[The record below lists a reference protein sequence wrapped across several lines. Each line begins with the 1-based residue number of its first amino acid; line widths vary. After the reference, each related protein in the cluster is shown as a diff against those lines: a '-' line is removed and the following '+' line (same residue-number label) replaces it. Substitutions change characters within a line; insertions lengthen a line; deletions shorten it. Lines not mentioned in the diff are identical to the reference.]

1 MNKKF
6 LSAILFGALMVSSTG
21 TFVSCKDYDDDIE
34 NLQGQITANA
44 DAIKALQDLVGSGKY
59 VTSVAKTAD
68 GHGITFTFN
77 QGDPVTITLDDE
89 TGSGDV
95 VKVVDGIL
103 YINDEPQELK
113 VATSETKPSII
124 MQDGVWA
131 VLQEDGTY
139 KSTGVP
145 VSGVSVVGS
154 EADGFTLTIFDK
166 DGNKQEVKVPSASS
180 LVTSIAIA
188 VPNLNPN
195 DVLLHYGNV
204 VYNDTEEM
212 INLAGEKNVKGAIV
226 SAVDKDG
233 TKGASVNVVVTPSN
247 IDPADLKFN
256 LVNSE
261 GATIFEE
268 AVVSTPKG
276 ALQRTAM
283 EGVYTLHFAL
293 KEGVTVKDINDNK
306 IIGQNDALAVVCGKA
321 TTAFEYKSG
330 LASGLTKSP
339 AGVVTLNNPTY
350 VKLGETYSL
359 FGAGLE
365 DDPSANPNVK
375 TVKFLEE
382 LSHVSDIA
390 LDLDENIKALY
401 GVTINGTDFTIANEA
416 AYGKIINFT
425 VKYADA
431 TVLKK
436 EQIKTETLTVKVQK
450 AAITSEVT
458 LKATHELSIESGK
471 KWAFL
476 PLADLAASIT
486 EPEAKYIWN
495 NGKVTG
501 YATIESNSASS
512 ADKVELISSK
522 KYGNPAD
529 YLAIA
534 NGYSGNPGN
543 NVLNNWTQ
551 VKSTKVGA
559 DNKVEKV
566 DELKDAAYL
575 AFEVTANNK
584 FVTADTYSGLIQFT
598 ITGTDASGKSKSID
612 VKATVELTL
621 TNPTSAVSRIPMYFD
636 GDKLAAYGAVPT
648 GENLLYDVRTAY
660 NNADKAEKF
669 TVTAKADKDEWN
681 VQEDNHYIVEI
692 PLDEL
697 YTETQK
703 FEVSYQHFA
712 GAINNVTTE
721 TIYITGQSP
730 IKDGTI
736 TVSKTTLD
744 LATGSD
750 SFLSADVAGK
760 DAFNKAYKLLNS
772 FTAEVLNADGTVKTA
787 AAAKDVQD
795 ARIADIEL
803 VATGENA
810 GAFNVTPVLQ
820 KVGDDKKLS
829 TWTSGD
835 KTGYV
840 LTGWTIALKPNTA
853 IQNGATITFDL
864 NITDKWGVELPAQKV
879 SLTVKK

>member
-1 MNKKF
+1 
-6 LSAILFGALMVSSTG
+6 MVSSTG

-145 VSGVSVVGS
+145 VSGVSVAGS

-188 VPNLNPN
+188 VPVVEDEASLLNEK
-195 DVLLHYGNV
+195 NV
-204 VYNDTEEM
+204 VYYGSKEL
-212 INLAGEKNVKGAIV
+212 INVSEVKYPKDAII
-226 SAVDKDG
+226 SALNEDG
-233 TKGASVNVVVTPSN
+233 TRGVAVNVVVTPTN

-276 ALQRTAM
+276 ALQRAAM
-283 EGVYTLHFAL
+283 DGVYTLHFAL
-293 KEGVTVKDINDNK
+293 KEGVTVADIK
-306 IIGQNDALAVVCGKA
+306 KGSIISQDDALAVVCGKA
-321 TTAFEYKSG
+321 ATAFEYKAG
-330 LASGLTKSP
+330 LENAGTITQGKIANNYAAS
-339 AGVVTLNNPTY
+339 ANTY

-359 FGAGLE
+359 FGKGYAV
-365 DDPSANPNVK
+365 DPSANPNAAAQA
-375 TVKFLEE
+375 FLTKLEG
-382 LSHVSDIA
+382 VSDIA
-390 LDLDENIKALY
+390 LSLDENLKSLY
-401 GVTINGTDFTIANEA
+401 GITIDGTNFTISNEA
-416 AYGKIINFT
+416 AYGKEIIFT
-425 VKYADA
+425 VKYTNSASVA
-431 TVLKK
+431 KNSIQSANLKVTV
-436 EQIKTETLTVKVQK
+436 QN
-450 AAITSEVT
+450 AAVTAGVT
-458 LKATHELSIESGK
+458 LKASHVLSTDVTK
-471 KWAFL
+471 NTVYL
-476 PLADLAASIT
+476 PLADLAASVTAAGDKIV
-486 EPEAKYIWN
+486 WN
-495 NGKVTG
+495 NANAFTYKTVANNTPANGFALT
-501 YATIESNSASS
+501 
-512 ADKVELISSK
+512 SSK
-522 KYGNPAD
+522 KYGATPAN
-529 YLAIA
+529 LKIA
-534 NGYSGNPGN
+534 KDTELGGF
-543 NVLNNWTQ
+543 TF
-551 VKSTKVGA
+551 VKSDKKTATTKLS
-559 DNKVEKV
+559 E
-566 DELKDAAYL
+566 AAYL
-575 AFEVTANNK
+575 AITVNPEKEN
-584 FVTADTYSGLIQFT
+584 VTADVYSALIQF
-598 ITGTDASGKSKSID
+598 IVEAEDVNGDSK
-612 VKATVELTL
+612 KLTLPATVELTL
-621 TNPTSAVSRIPMYFD
+621 TNPASAVSRIPMYFD
-636 GDKLAAYGAVPT
+636 GDKLAAYGD
-648 GENLLYDVRTAY
+648 EIKDNLLSYDVKTAY
-660 NNADKAEKF
+660 NNAAKAVDF
-669 TVTAKADKDEWN
+669 TVEGKADKDKWN
-681 VQEDNHYIVEI
+681 VVDGSTVKI
-692 PLDEL
+692 PLDKL

-703 FEVSYQHFA
+703 FEVSYKHFKNA
-712 GAINNVTTE
+712 TYNAVTE

-772 FTAEVLNADGTVKTA
+772 FTAETNDTPA
-787 AAAKDVQD
+787 AQKDVMD
-795 ARIADIEL
+795 ARIADIKL

-810 GAFNVTPVLQ
+810 GAFKVTYVY
-820 KVGDDKKLS
+820 KKIKDGKLVNAED
-829 TWTSGD
+829 TD
-835 KTGYV
+835 ADAKLV
-840 LTGWTIALKPNTA
+840 GWTIALKPNTA

>member
-1 MNKKF
+1 
-6 LSAILFGALMVSSTG
+6 MVSSTG

-145 VSGVSVVGS
+145 VSGVSVAGS

-188 VPNLNPN
+188 VPVVEDEASLLNET
-195 DVLLHYGNV
+195 NV
-204 VYNDTEEM
+204 VYYGSKEL
-212 INLAGEKNVKGAIV
+212 INVSEVKYPKDAII
-226 SAVDKDG
+226 SALNEDG
-233 TKGASVNVVVTPSN
+233 TRGVAVNVVVTPTN

-276 ALQRTAM
+276 ALQRAAM
-283 EGVYTLHFAL
+283 DGVYTLHFAL
-293 KEGVTVKDINDNK
+293 KEGVTVADIK
-306 IIGQNDALAVVCGKA
+306 KGSIISQEDALAVVCGKA
-321 TTAFEYKSG
+321 ATAFEYKAG
-330 LASGLTKSP
+330 LEDAATITQGKTTGNYTAS
-339 AGVVTLNNPTY
+339 ANTY
-350 VKLGETYSL
+350 VKLGETYNL
-359 FGAGLE
+359 FGKGYAA
-365 DDPSANPNVK
+365 DPSANPNAAAQA
-375 TVKFLEE
+375 FLTKLEG
-382 LSHVSDIA
+382 VSDIA
-390 LDLDENIKALY
+390 LSLDENLKSLY
-401 GVTINGTDFTIANEA
+401 GITIDGTNFTISNEA
-416 AYGKIINFT
+416 AYGKEITFT
-425 VKYADA
+425 VKYTNSASVA
-431 TVLKK
+431 KNSIQSANLKV
-436 EQIKTETLTVKVQK
+436 TVQK
-450 AAITSEVT
+450 AAVTAGVT
-458 LKATHELSIESGK
+458 LKASHVLSTDK
-471 KWAFL
+471 NTVYL
-476 PLADLAASIT
+476 PLADLAASVTAAGDKIV
-486 EPEAKYIWN
+486 WN
-495 NGKVTG
+495 N
-501 YATIESNSASS
+501 
-512 ADKVELISSK
+512 ADAFTYKTVANNTPADGFVLTSSK
-522 KYGNPAD
+522 KYGATPANLKITKD
-529 YLAIA
+529 TEL
-534 NGYSGNPGN
+534 GGF
-543 NVLNNWTQ
+543 TF
-551 VKSTKVGA
+551 VKSDKKTATTKLS
-559 DNKVEKV
+559 E
-566 DELKDAAYL
+566 AAYL
-575 AFEVTANNK
+575 AITVNPEKEN
-584 FVTADTYSGLIQFT
+584 VTADVYSALIQF
-598 ITGTDASGKSKSID
+598 IVEAEDVNGDSK
-612 VKATVELTL
+612 KLTLPATVELTL
-621 TNPTSAVSRIPMYFD
+621 TNPASAVSRIPMYFD
-636 GDKLAAYGAVPT
+636 GDKLAAYGD
-648 GENLLYDVRTAY
+648 EIKDNLLSYDVKTAY
-660 NNADKAEKF
+660 NNAAKAVDF
-669 TVTAKADKDEWN
+669 TVEGKADKDKWN
-681 VQEDNHYIVEI
+681 VVDGSTVKI
-692 PLDEL
+692 PLDKL

-703 FEVSYQHFA
+703 FEVSYKHFKNA
-712 GAINNVTTE
+712 TYNAVTE

-772 FTAEVLNADGTVKTA
+772 FTAETNDTPA
-787 AAAKDVQD
+787 AQKDVMD
-795 ARIADIEL
+795 ARIADIKL

-810 GAFNVTPVLQ
+810 GAFKVTYVY
-820 KVGDDKKLS
+820 KKIKDGKLVNAED
-829 TWTSGD
+829 TD
-835 KTGYV
+835 ADAKLV
-840 LTGWTIALKPNTA
+840 GWTIALKPNTA

>member
-1 MNKKF
+1 M
-6 LSAILFGALMVSSTG
+6 
-21 TFVSCKDYDDDIE
+21 SCKDYDDDIE

-145 VSGVSVVGS
+145 VSGVSVAGS

-226 SAVDKDG
+226 SAIDKDG

-365 DDPSANPNVK
+365 GDPSANPNVK

-436 EQIKTETLTVKVQK
+436 EQIKTATLTVKVQK

-501 YATIESNSASS
+501 YATIESNSASP

-534 NGYSGNPGN
+534 NGYSDNPGN

-636 GDKLAAYGAVPT
+636 GDKLAAYGDEIK
-648 GENLLYDVRTAY
+648 ENLLYYNVKTAY
-660 NNADKAEKF
+660 NNTNKAVDF
-669 TVTAKADKDEWN
+669 TVEGKANKDKWN
-681 VQEDNHYIVEI
+681 VSGDTIVQI
-692 PLDEL
+692 PLDKL

-703 FEVSYQHFA
+703 FEVSYKHFEN
-712 GAINNVTTE
+712 AIYNAATE

-795 ARIADIEL
+795 ARIADIKL

>member
-145 VSGVSVVGS
+145 VSGVSVAGS
-154 EADGFTLTIFDK
+154 EVDGFTLTIFDK

-188 VPNLNPN
+188 VPVVEDEASLLNEK
-195 DVLLHYGNV
+195 NV
-204 VYNDTEEM
+204 VYYGSKEL
-212 INLAGEKNVKGAIV
+212 INVSEVKYPKDAII
-226 SAVDKDG
+226 SALNEDG
-233 TKGASVNVVVTPSN
+233 TRGVAVNVVVTPTN

-276 ALQRTAM
+276 ALQRAAM
-283 EGVYTLHFAL
+283 DGVYTLHFAL
-293 KEGVTVKDINDNK
+293 KEGVTVADIK
-306 IIGQNDALAVVCGKA
+306 KGSIISQDDALAVVCGKA
-321 TTAFEYKSG
+321 ATAFEYKAG
-330 LASGLTKSP
+330 LENAATITQGKTTGNYTAS
-339 AGVVTLNNPTY
+339 ANTY

-359 FGAGLE
+359 FGKGYAV
-365 DDPSANPNVK
+365 DPSANPNAAAQA
-375 TVKFLEE
+375 FLTQLEG
-382 LSHVSDIA
+382 VSDIA
-390 LDLDENIKALY
+390 LSLDENLKSLY
-401 GVTINGTDFTIANEA
+401 GITIDGTNFTISNEA
-416 AYGKIINFT
+416 AYGKEITFT
-425 VKYADA
+425 VKYTNSASVA
-431 TVLKK
+431 KNSIQSANLKV
-436 EQIKTETLTVKVQK
+436 TVQK
-450 AAITSEVT
+450 AAVTAGVT
-458 LKATHELSIESGK
+458 LKASHVLSTDTK
-471 KWAFL
+471 KNTVYL
-476 PLADLAASIT
+476 PLADLAASVTAAGDKIV
-486 EPEAKYIWN
+486 WN
-495 NGKVTG
+495 N
-501 YATIESNSASS
+501 
-512 ADKVELISSK
+512 ADAFTYNTVANNTPAEGFALTSSK
-522 KYGNPAD
+522 KYGATPANLKITKD
-529 YLAIA
+529 TEL
-534 NGYSGNPGN
+534 GGFT
-543 NVLNNWTQ
+543 L
-551 VKSTKVGA
+551 VKSDKKAATKLS
-559 DNKVEKV
+559 E
-566 DELKDAAYL
+566 AAYL
-575 AFEVTANNK
+575 AITVDPEQAN
-584 FVTADTYSGLIQFT
+584 VTADVYSALIQFVV
-598 ITGTDASGKSKSID
+598 TGNDVDGQSKTLTLP
-612 VKATVELTL
+612 ATVELTL

-648 GENLLYDVRTAY
+648 GANLLYDVKTAY
-660 NNADKAEKF
+660 NNADKAVDF
-669 TVTAKADKDEWN
+669 TVTAKADKDKWTVN
-681 VQEDNHYIVEI
+681 GSTVNI
-692 PLDEL
+692 PLDKL
-697 YTETQK
+697 YTATQK
-703 FEVSYQHFA
+703 FEVSYKHFENA
-712 GAINNVTTE
+712 TYNAATE

-795 ARIADIEL
+795 TRIDDIRL

-810 GAFNVTPVLQ
+810 GAFEVTYVY
-820 KVGDDKKLS
+820 KKIEDGKLVNAED
-829 TWTSGD
+829 TD
-835 KTGYV
+835 ADAKLV
-840 LTGWTIALKPNTA
+840 GWTIALKPNTA

>member
-1 MNKKF
+1 
-6 LSAILFGALMVSSTG
+6 MVSSTG
-21 TFVSCKDYDDDIE
+21 TFVSCKDYDEDIE

-145 VSGVSVVGS
+145 VSGVSVAGS

-180 LVTSIAIA
+180 LVTSIAVA
-188 VPNLNPN
+188 VPVVEDEASLLNEK
-195 DVLLHYGNV
+195 NV
-204 VYNDTEEM
+204 VYYGSKEL
-212 INLAGEKNVKGAIV
+212 INVSEVKYPKDAII
-226 SAVDKDG
+226 SALNEDG
-233 TKGASVNVVVTPSN
+233 TRGVAVNVVVTPTN

-276 ALQRTAM
+276 ALQRAAM
-283 EGVYTLHFAL
+283 DGVYTLHFAL
-293 KEGVTVKDINDNK
+293 KEGVTVADIK
-306 IIGQNDALAVVCGKA
+306 KGSIISQDDALAVVCGKA
-321 TTAFEYKSG
+321 ATAFEYKAG
-330 LASGLTKSP
+330 LENAATITQGKTTGNYEAKDK
-339 AGVVTLNNPTY
+339 TY

-359 FGAGLE
+359 FGKGYAV
-365 DDPSANPNVK
+365 DPSANPNAAAQA
-375 TVKFLEE
+375 FLTKLEG
-382 LSHVSDIA
+382 VSDIA
-390 LDLDENIKALY
+390 LSLDENLKSLY
-401 GVTINGTDFTIANEA
+401 GITIDGTNFTISNEA
-416 AYGKIINFT
+416 AYGKEITFT
-425 VKYADA
+425 VKYTNSASTKKA
-431 TVLKK
+431 EIVSTTLKVTV
-436 EQIKTETLTVKVQK
+436 QN
-450 AAITSEVT
+450 AAVTAGVT
-458 LKATHELSIESGK
+458 LKASHVLSTDTK
-471 KWAFL
+471 KNTVYL
-476 PLADLAASIT
+476 PLADLAASVTAAGDKIV
-486 EPEAKYIWN
+486 WN
-495 NGKVTG
+495 NANAFTYKTVANNTPANGFVLT
-501 YATIESNSASS
+501 
-512 ADKVELISSK
+512 SSK
-522 KYGNPAD
+522 KYGATPANLKITKD
-529 YLAIA
+529 TEL
-534 NGYSGNPGN
+534 GGFT
-543 NVLNNWTQ
+543 L
-551 VKSTKVGA
+551 VKSDKKTDATKLS
-559 DNKVEKV
+559 E
-566 DELKDAAYL
+566 AAYL
-575 AFEVTANNK
+575 AITVDPEQEN
-584 FVTADTYSGLIQFT
+584 VTADVYSALIQFVV
-598 ITGTDASGKSKSID
+598 TGNDVDGQSKTLTLP
-612 VKATVELTL
+612 ATVELTL

-648 GENLLYDVRTAY
+648 GANLLYDVRTAY
-660 NNADKAEKF
+660 NNANKAEKF
-669 TVTAKADKDEWN
+669 TVTAKADKDGWN

-795 ARIADIEL
+795 ARIADIKL

>member
-145 VSGVSVVGS
+145 VSGVSVAGS
-154 EADGFTLTIFDK
+154 EVDGFTLTIFDK

-188 VPNLNPN
+188 VPVVEDEASLLNEK
-195 DVLLHYGNV
+195 NV
-204 VYNDTEEM
+204 VYYGSKEL
-212 INLAGEKNVKGAIV
+212 INVSEVKYPKDAII
-226 SAVDKDG
+226 SALNEDG
-233 TKGASVNVVVTPSN
+233 TRGVAVNVVVTPTN

-276 ALQRTAM
+276 ALQRAAM
-283 EGVYTLHFAL
+283 DGVYTLHFAL
-293 KEGVTVKDINDNK
+293 KEGVTVADIK
-306 IIGQNDALAVVCGKA
+306 KGSIISQDDALAVVCGKA
-321 TTAFEYKSG
+321 ATAFEYKAG
-330 LASGLTKSP
+330 LENAATITQGKTTGNYTAS
-339 AGVVTLNNPTY
+339 ANTY

-359 FGAGLE
+359 FGKGYAV
-365 DDPSANPNVK
+365 DPSANPNAAAQA
-375 TVKFLEE
+375 FLTQLEG
-382 LSHVSDIA
+382 VSDIA
-390 LDLDENIKALY
+390 LSLDENLKSLY
-401 GVTINGTDFTIANEA
+401 GITIDGTNFTISNEA
-416 AYGKIINFT
+416 AYGKEITFT
-425 VKYADA
+425 VKYTNSASVA
-431 TVLKK
+431 KNSIQSANLKV
-436 EQIKTETLTVKVQK
+436 TVQK
-450 AAITSEVT
+450 AAVTAGVT
-458 LKATHELSIESGK
+458 LKASHVLSTDTK
-471 KWAFL
+471 KNTVYL
-476 PLADLAASIT
+476 PLADLAASVTAAGDKIV
-486 EPEAKYIWN
+486 WN
-495 NGKVTG
+495 N
-501 YATIESNSASS
+501 
-512 ADKVELISSK
+512 ADAFTYNTVANNTPAEGFALTSSK
-522 KYGNPAD
+522 KYGATPANLKITKD
-529 YLAIA
+529 TEL
-534 NGYSGNPGN
+534 GGFT
-543 NVLNNWTQ
+543 L
-551 VKSTKVGA
+551 VKSDKKAATKLS
-559 DNKVEKV
+559 E
-566 DELKDAAYL
+566 AAYL
-575 AFEVTANNK
+575 AINV
-584 FVTADTYSGLIQFT
+584 YSALIQFVV
-598 ITGTDASGKSKSID
+598 TGNDVDGQSKTLTLP
-612 VKATVELTL
+612 ATVELTL

-648 GENLLYDVRTAY
+648 GANLLYDVKTAY
-660 NNADKAEKF
+660 NNADKAVDF
-669 TVTAKADKDEWN
+669 TVTAKADKDKWTVN
-681 VQEDNHYIVEI
+681 GSTVNI
-692 PLDEL
+692 PLDKL
-697 YTETQK
+697 YTATQK
-703 FEVSYQHFA
+703 FEVSYKHFENA
-712 GAINNVTTE
+712 TYNAATE

-795 ARIADIEL
+795 TRIDDIKL

-810 GAFNVTPVLQ
+810 GAFEVTYVY
-820 KVGDDKKLS
+820 KKIEDGKLVNAED
-829 TWTSGD
+829 TD
-835 KTGYV
+835 ADAKLV
-840 LTGWTIALKPNTA
+840 GWTIALKPNTA

>member
-145 VSGVSVVGS
+145 VSGVSVAGS
-154 EADGFTLTIFDK
+154 EVDGFTLTIFDK

-188 VPNLNPN
+188 VPVVEDEASLLNEK
-195 DVLLHYGNV
+195 NV
-204 VYNDTEEM
+204 VYYGSKEL
-212 INLAGEKNVKGAIV
+212 INVSEVKYPKDAII
-226 SAVDKDG
+226 SALNEDG
-233 TKGASVNVVVTPSN
+233 TRGVAVNVVVTPTN

-276 ALQRTAM
+276 ALQRAAM
-283 EGVYTLHFAL
+283 DGVYTLHFAL
-293 KEGVTVKDINDNK
+293 KEGVTVADIK
-306 IIGQNDALAVVCGKA
+306 KGSIISQDDALAVVCGKA
-321 TTAFEYKSG
+321 ATAFEYKAG
-330 LASGLTKSP
+330 LENAATITQGKTTGNYTAS
-339 AGVVTLNNPTY
+339 ANTY

-359 FGAGLE
+359 FGKGYAV
-365 DDPSANPNVK
+365 DPSANPNAAAQA
-375 TVKFLEE
+375 FLTQLEG
-382 LSHVSDIA
+382 VSDIA
-390 LDLDENIKALY
+390 LSLDENLKSLY
-401 GVTINGTDFTIANEA
+401 GITIDGTNFTISNEA
-416 AYGKIINFT
+416 AYGKEITFT
-425 VKYADA
+425 VKYTNSASVA
-431 TVLKK
+431 KNSIQSANLKV
-436 EQIKTETLTVKVQK
+436 TVQK
-450 AAITSEVT
+450 AAVTAGVT
-458 LKATHELSIESGK
+458 LKASHVLSTDTK
-471 KWAFL
+471 KNTVYL
-476 PLADLAASIT
+476 PLADLAASVTAAGDKIV
-486 EPEAKYIWN
+486 WN
-495 NGKVTG
+495 N
-501 YATIESNSASS
+501 
-512 ADKVELISSK
+512 ADAFTYNTVANNTPAEEFALTSSK
-522 KYGNPAD
+522 KYGATPANLKITKD
-529 YLAIA
+529 TEL
-534 NGYSGNPGN
+534 GGFT
-543 NVLNNWTQ
+543 L
-551 VKSTKVGA
+551 VKSDKKAATKLS
-559 DNKVEKV
+559 E
-566 DELKDAAYL
+566 AAYL
-575 AFEVTANNK
+575 AITVDPEQAN
-584 FVTADTYSGLIQFT
+584 VTADVYSALIQFVV
-598 ITGTDASGKSKSID
+598 TGNDVDGQSKTLTLP
-612 VKATVELTL
+612 ATVELSL

-648 GENLLYDVRTAY
+648 GANLLYDVKTAY
-660 NNADKAEKF
+660 NNADKAVDF
-669 TVTAKADKDEWN
+669 TVTAKADKDKWTVN
-681 VQEDNHYIVEI
+681 GSTVNI
-692 PLDEL
+692 PLDKL
-697 YTETQK
+697 YTATQK
-703 FEVSYQHFA
+703 FEVSYKHFENA
-712 GAINNVTTE
+712 TYNAATE

-795 ARIADIEL
+795 TRIDDIKL

-810 GAFNVTPVLQ
+810 GAFEVTYVY
-820 KVGDDKKLS
+820 KKIEDGKLVNAED
-829 TWTSGD
+829 TD
-835 KTGYV
+835 ADAKLV
-840 LTGWTIALKPNTA
+840 GWTIALKPNTA

>member
-145 VSGVSVVGS
+145 VSGVSVAGS

-180 LVTSIAIA
+180 LVTSIAVA
-188 VPNLNPN
+188 VPVVEDEASLLNEK
-195 DVLLHYGNV
+195 NV
-204 VYNDTEEM
+204 VYYGSKEL
-212 INLAGEKNVKGAIV
+212 INVSEVKYPKDAII
-226 SAVDKDG
+226 SALNEDG
-233 TKGASVNVVVTPSN
+233 TRGVAVNVVVTPTN

-276 ALQRTAM
+276 ALQRAAM
-283 EGVYTLHFAL
+283 DGVYTLHFAL
-293 KEGVTVKDINDNK
+293 KEGVTVADIK
-306 IIGQNDALAVVCGKA
+306 KGSIISQDDALAVVCGKA
-321 TTAFEYKSG
+321 ATAFEYKAG
-330 LASGLTKSP
+330 LENAATITQGKTTGNYEAKDK
-339 AGVVTLNNPTY
+339 TY

-359 FGAGLE
+359 FGKGYAV
-365 DDPSANPNVK
+365 DPSANPNAAAQA
-375 TVKFLEE
+375 FLTKLEG
-382 LSHVSDIA
+382 VSDIA
-390 LDLDENIKALY
+390 LSLDENLKSLY
-401 GVTINGTDFTIANEA
+401 GITIDGTNFTISNEA
-416 AYGKIINFT
+416 AYGKEITFT
-425 VKYADA
+425 VKYTNSASTKKA
-431 TVLKK
+431 EIVSTTLKVTV
-436 EQIKTETLTVKVQK
+436 QN
-450 AAITSEVT
+450 AAVTAGVT
-458 LKATHELSIESGK
+458 LKASHVLSTDTK
-471 KWAFL
+471 KNTVYL
-476 PLADLAASIT
+476 PLADLAASVTAAGDKIV
-486 EPEAKYIWN
+486 WN
-495 NGKVTG
+495 NANAFTYKTVANNTPANGFVLT
-501 YATIESNSASS
+501 
-512 ADKVELISSK
+512 SSK
-522 KYGNPAD
+522 KYGATPANLKITKD
-529 YLAIA
+529 TEL
-534 NGYSGNPGN
+534 GGFT
-543 NVLNNWTQ
+543 L
-551 VKSTKVGA
+551 VKSDKKTDATKLS
-559 DNKVEKV
+559 E
-566 DELKDAAYL
+566 AAYL
-575 AFEVTANNK
+575 AITVDPEQEN
-584 FVTADTYSGLIQFT
+584 VTADVYSALIQFVV
-598 ITGTDASGKSKSID
+598 TGNDVDGQSKTLTLP
-612 VKATVELTL
+612 ATVELTL

-648 GENLLYDVRTAY
+648 GANLLYDVRTAY

-669 TVTAKADKDEWN
+669 TVTAKADKDGWN

-795 ARIADIEL
+795 ARIADIKL

>member
-145 VSGVSVVGS
+145 VSGVSVAGS
-154 EADGFTLTIFDK
+154 EVDGFTLTIFDK

-188 VPNLNPN
+188 VPVVEDEASLLNEK
-195 DVLLHYGNV
+195 NV
-204 VYNDTEEM
+204 VYYGSKEL
-212 INLAGEKNVKGAIV
+212 INVSEVKYPKDAII
-226 SAVDKDG
+226 SALNEDG
-233 TKGASVNVVVTPSN
+233 TRGVAVNVVVTPTN

-276 ALQRTAM
+276 ALQRAAM
-283 EGVYTLHFAL
+283 DGVYTLHFAL
-293 KEGVTVKDINDNK
+293 KEGVTVADIK
-306 IIGQNDALAVVCGKA
+306 KGSIISQDDALAVVCGKA
-321 TTAFEYKSG
+321 ATAFEYKAG
-330 LASGLTKSP
+330 LENAATITQGKTTGNYTAS
-339 AGVVTLNNPTY
+339 ANTY

-359 FGAGLE
+359 FGKGYAV
-365 DDPSANPNVK
+365 DPSANPNAAAQA
-375 TVKFLEE
+375 FLTQLEG
-382 LSHVSDIA
+382 VSDIA
-390 LDLDENIKALY
+390 LSLDENLKSLY
-401 GVTINGTDFTIANEA
+401 GITIDGTNFTISNEA
-416 AYGKIINFT
+416 AYGKEITFT
-425 VKYADA
+425 VKYTNSASVA
-431 TVLKK
+431 KNSIQSANLKV
-436 EQIKTETLTVKVQK
+436 TVQK
-450 AAITSEVT
+450 AAVTAGVT
-458 LKATHELSIESGK
+458 LKVSHVLSTDTK
-471 KWAFL
+471 KNTVYL
-476 PLADLAASIT
+476 PLADLAASVTAAGDKIV
-486 EPEAKYIWN
+486 WN
-495 NGKVTG
+495 N
-501 YATIESNSASS
+501 
-512 ADKVELISSK
+512 ADAFTYNTVANNTPAEEFALTSSK
-522 KYGNPAD
+522 KYGATPANLKITKD
-529 YLAIA
+529 TEL
-534 NGYSGNPGN
+534 GGFT
-543 NVLNNWTQ
+543 L
-551 VKSTKVGA
+551 VKSDKKAATKLS
-559 DNKVEKV
+559 E
-566 DELKDAAYL
+566 AAYL
-575 AFEVTANNK
+575 AITVDPEQAN
-584 FVTADTYSGLIQFT
+584 VTADVYSALIQFVV
-598 ITGTDASGKSKSID
+598 TGNDVDGQSKTLTLP
-612 VKATVELTL
+612 ATVELTL

-648 GENLLYDVRTAY
+648 GANLLYDVKTAY
-660 NNADKAEKF
+660 NNADKAVDF
-669 TVTAKADKDEWN
+669 TVTAKADKDKWTVN
-681 VQEDNHYIVEI
+681 GSTVNI
-692 PLDEL
+692 PLDKL
-697 YTETQK
+697 YTATQK
-703 FEVSYQHFA
+703 FEVSYKHFENA
-712 GAINNVTTE
+712 TYNAATE

-795 ARIADIEL
+795 TRIDDIKL

-810 GAFNVTPVLQ
+810 GAFEVTYVY
-820 KVGDDKKLS
+820 KKIEDGKLVNAED
-829 TWTSGD
+829 TD
-835 KTGYV
+835 ADAKLV
-840 LTGWTIALKPNTA
+840 GWTIALKPNTA

>member
-145 VSGVSVVGS
+145 VSGVSVAGS

-188 VPNLNPN
+188 VPVVEDEASLLNEK
-195 DVLLHYGNV
+195 NV
-204 VYNDTEEM
+204 VYYGSKEL
-212 INLAGEKNVKGAIV
+212 INVSEVKYPKDAII
-226 SAVDKDG
+226 SALNEDG
-233 TKGASVNVVVTPSN
+233 TRGVAVNVVVTPTN

-276 ALQRTAM
+276 ALQRAAM
-283 EGVYTLHFAL
+283 DGVYTLHFAL
-293 KEGVTVKDINDNK
+293 KEGVTVADIK
-306 IIGQNDALAVVCGKA
+306 KGSIISQDDALAVVCGKA
-321 TTAFEYKSG
+321 ATAFEYKAG
-330 LASGLTKSP
+330 LKNAATITQGKTTGNYIAS
-339 AGVVTLNNPTY
+339 ANTY

-359 FGAGLE
+359 FGKGYAA
-365 DDPSANPNVK
+365 DPSANPNAAAQA
-375 TVKFLEE
+375 FLTQLEG
-382 LSHVSDIA
+382 VSDIA
-390 LDLDENIKALY
+390 LSLDENLKSLY
-401 GVTINGTDFTIANEA
+401 GITIDGTNFTISNEA
-416 AYGKIINFT
+416 AYGKEITFT
-425 VKYADA
+425 VKYTNSASVA
-431 TVLKK
+431 KNSIQSANLKV
-436 EQIKTETLTVKVQK
+436 TVQK
-450 AAITSEVT
+450 AAVTAGVT
-458 LKATHELSIESGK
+458 LKASHVLSTDVTK
-471 KWAFL
+471 NTVYL
-476 PLADLAASIT
+476 PLADLAASVTAAGDKIV
-486 EPEAKYIWN
+486 WN
-495 NGKVTG
+495 N
-501 YATIESNSASS
+501 
-512 ADKVELISSK
+512 ADAFTYKTVANNTPADGFVLTSSK
-522 KYGNPAD
+522 KYGATPANLKITKD
-529 YLAIA
+529 TEL
-534 NGYSGNPGN
+534 GGF
-543 NVLNNWTQ
+543 TF
-551 VKSTKVGA
+551 VKSDKKTATTKLS
-559 DNKVEKV
+559 E
-566 DELKDAAYL
+566 AAYL
-575 AFEVTANNK
+575 AITVNPEKEN
-584 FVTADTYSGLIQFT
+584 VTADVYSALIQF
-598 ITGTDASGKSKSID
+598 IVEAEDVNGDSK
-612 VKATVELTL
+612 KLTLPATVELTL
-621 TNPTSAVSRIPMYFD
+621 TNPASAVSRIPMYFD

-648 GENLLYDVRTAY
+648 GANLLYDVRTAY

-669 TVTAKADKDEWN
+669 TVTAKADKDGWN

-795 ARIADIEL
+795 TRIDDIKL

-810 GAFNVTPVLQ
+810 GAFEVTYVY
-820 KVGDDKKLS
+820 KKIKDGKLVNAED
-829 TWTSGD
+829 TD
-835 KTGYV
+835 ADAKLV
-840 LTGWTIALKPNTA
+840 GWTIALKPNTA

>member
-1 MNKKF
+1 M
-6 LSAILFGALMVSSTG
+6 
-21 TFVSCKDYDDDIE
+21 
-34 NLQGQITANA
+34 
-44 DAIKALQDLVGSGKY
+44 
-59 VTSVAKTAD
+59 
-68 GHGITFTFN
+68 
-77 QGDPVTITLDDE
+77 
-89 TGSGDV
+89 
-95 VKVVDGIL
+95 
-103 YINDEPQELK
+103 
-113 VATSETKPSII
+113 
-124 MQDGVWA
+124 
-131 VLQEDGTY
+131 
-139 KSTGVP
+139 
-145 VSGVSVVGS
+145 
-154 EADGFTLTIFDK
+154 
-166 DGNKQEVKVPSASS
+166 
-180 LVTSIAIA
+180 
-188 VPNLNPN
+188 
-195 DVLLHYGNV
+195 
-204 VYNDTEEM
+204 
-212 INLAGEKNVKGAIV
+212 
-226 SAVDKDG
+226 
-233 TKGASVNVVVTPSN
+233 
-247 IDPADLKFN
+247 
-256 LVNSE
+256 
-261 GATIFEE
+261 
-268 AVVSTPKG
+268 
-276 ALQRTAM
+276 
-283 EGVYTLHFAL
+283 
-293 KEGVTVKDINDNK
+293 
-306 IIGQNDALAVVCGKA
+306 
-321 TTAFEYKSG
+321 
-330 LASGLTKSP
+330 
-339 AGVVTLNNPTY
+339 
-350 VKLGETYSL
+350 
-359 FGAGLE
+359 
-365 DDPSANPNVK
+365 
-375 TVKFLEE
+375 
-382 LSHVSDIA
+382 
-390 LDLDENIKALY
+390 Y

-416 AYGKIINFT
+416 AYGKTIKFT

-436 EQIKTETLTVKVQK
+436 EKIKTTTLTVKVQK

-501 YATIESNSASS
+501 YATIESNSASP

-534 NGYSGNPGN
+534 NGYSDNPGN

-621 TNPTSAVSRIPMYFD
+621 TNPASAVSRIPMYFD
-636 GDKLAAYGAVPT
+636 GDKLAAYGDEIE
-648 GENLLYDVRTAY
+648 ENLLSYDVKTAY
-660 NNADKAEKF
+660 NNANKAVDF
-669 TVTAKADKDEWN
+669 TVTAKADKDKWN
-681 VQEDNHYIVEI
+681 VVDGSTVKI
-692 PLDEL
+692 PLNKL

-703 FEVSYQHFA
+703 FEVSYKHFEN
-712 GAINNVTTE
+712 AIYNAATE

-772 FTAEVLNADGTVKTA
+772 FTAETNDTPA
-787 AAAKDVQD
+787 AQKDVMD

-810 GAFNVTPVLQ
+810 GAFDVTPVY
-820 KVGDDKKLS
+820 KKLE
-829 TWTSGD
+829 GD
-835 KTGYV
+835 NLVDGTETDGELV
-840 LTGWTIALKPNTA
+840 GWTIALKPNTA

>member
-1 MNKKF
+1 
-6 LSAILFGALMVSSTG
+6 MVSSTG

-145 VSGVSVVGS
+145 VSGVSVAGS

-180 LVTSIAIA
+180 LVTSIAVA
-188 VPNLNPN
+188 VPVVEDEASLLNEK
-195 DVLLHYGNV
+195 NV
-204 VYNDTEEM
+204 VYYGSKEL
-212 INLAGEKNVKGAIV
+212 INVSEVKYPKDAII
-226 SAVDKDG
+226 SALNEDG
-233 TKGASVNVVVTPSN
+233 TRGVAVNVVVTPTN

-276 ALQRTAM
+276 ALQRAAM
-283 EGVYTLHFAL
+283 DGVYTLHFAL
-293 KEGVTVKDINDNK
+293 KEGVTVADIK
-306 IIGQNDALAVVCGKA
+306 KGSIISQDDALAVVCGKA
-321 TTAFEYKSG
+321 ATAFEYKAG
-330 LASGLTKSP
+330 LENAATITQGKTTGNYEAKDK
-339 AGVVTLNNPTY
+339 TY

-359 FGAGLE
+359 FGKGYAV
-365 DDPSANPNVK
+365 DPSANPNAAAQA
-375 TVKFLEE
+375 FLTKLEG
-382 LSHVSDIA
+382 VSDIA
-390 LDLDENIKALY
+390 LSLDENLKSLY
-401 GVTINGTDFTIANEA
+401 GITIDGTNFTISNEA
-416 AYGKIINFT
+416 AYGKEITFT
-425 VKYADA
+425 VKYTNSASTKKA
-431 TVLKK
+431 EIVSTTLKVTV
-436 EQIKTETLTVKVQK
+436 QN
-450 AAITSEVT
+450 AAVTAGVT
-458 LKATHELSIESGK
+458 LKASHVLSTDTK
-471 KWAFL
+471 KNTVYL
-476 PLADLAASIT
+476 PLADLAASVTAAGDKIV
-486 EPEAKYIWN
+486 WN
-495 NGKVTG
+495 NANAFTYKTVANNTPANGFVLT
-501 YATIESNSASS
+501 
-512 ADKVELISSK
+512 SSK
-522 KYGNPAD
+522 KYGATPANLKITKD
-529 YLAIA
+529 TEL
-534 NGYSGNPGN
+534 GGFT
-543 NVLNNWTQ
+543 L
-551 VKSTKVGA
+551 VKSDKKTDATKLS
-559 DNKVEKV
+559 E
-566 DELKDAAYL
+566 AAYL
-575 AFEVTANNK
+575 AITVDPEQEN
-584 FVTADTYSGLIQFT
+584 VTADVYSALIQFVV
-598 ITGTDASGKSKSID
+598 TGNDVDGQSKTLTLP
-612 VKATVELTL
+612 ATVELTL

-648 GENLLYDVRTAY
+648 GANLLYDVRTAY
-660 NNADKAEKF
+660 NNANKAEKF
-669 TVTAKADKDEWN
+669 TVTAKADKDGWN

-795 ARIADIEL
+795 ARIADIKL

>member
-89 TGSGDV
+89 KGGDV

-145 VSGVSVVGS
+145 VSGVSVAGS

-166 DGNKQEVKVPSASS
+166 DGKSQEVKVPSASS

-188 VPNLNPN
+188 VPNLNAGTT
-195 DVLLHYGNV
+195 LLHWGNV
-204 VYNDTEEM
+204 VFSKGKEL
-212 INLAGEKNVKGAIV
+212 INTSETKYAKDAIL
-226 SAVDKDG
+226 SALNIDG
-233 TKGASVNVVVTPSN
+233 TRGAEINVVVTPSN

-276 ALQRTAM
+276 ALQRAAM
-283 EGVYTLHFAL
+283 DGVYTLHFAL
-293 KEGVTVKDINDNK
+293 KEGVTVADINDNK

-330 LASGLTKSP
+330 LAAGLTVGETNS
-339 AGVVTLNNPTY
+339 ANCYAASTNTF

-359 FGAGLE
+359 FGKGYAA
-365 DDPSANPNVK
+365 DPSANPNAAAQA
-375 TVKFLEE
+375 FLTK
-382 LSHVSDIA
+382 LVGVSDIA
-390 LDLDENIKALY
+390 LSLDENLKSLY
-401 GVTINGTDFTIANEA
+401 GITIDGTNFTISNEA
-416 AYGKIINFT
+416 AYGKEITFT
-425 VKYADA
+425 VKYTNSASTKKSEILSTTLKV
-431 TVLKK
+431 TV
-436 EQIKTETLTVKVQK
+436 QN
-450 AAITSEVT
+450 AAVTAGVT
-458 LKATHELSIESGK
+458 LKASHVLSTDVAK
-471 KWAFL
+471 NTVYL
-476 PLADLAASIT
+476 PLADLAASVTAAGDKIV
-486 EPEAKYIWN
+486 WN
-495 NGKVTG
+495 NATAFTYKTVANNTPATG
-501 YATIESNSASS
+501 FALT
-512 ADKVELISSK
+512 SSK
-522 KYGNPAD
+522 KYGAAPAN
-529 YLAIA
+529 LKIA
-534 NGYSGNPGN
+534 KDTELNGFT
-543 NVLNNWTQ
+543 L
-551 VKSTKVGA
+551 VKSDKKTAAAKLS
-559 DNKVEKV
+559 E
-566 DELKDAAYL
+566 AAYL
-575 AFEVTANNK
+575 AITVDPEQANVTADVYSALIQFVVTANDVDN
-584 FVTADTYSGLIQFT
+584 Q
-598 ITGTDASGKSKSID
+598 SKTLTLP
-612 VKATVELTL
+612 ATVELTL
-621 TNPTSAVSRIPMYFD
+621 TNPASAVSRIPMYFD

-648 GENLLYDVRTAY
+648 ATDLEYDVKTAY
-660 NNADKAEKF
+660 NNADKAVDF
-669 TVTAKADKDEWN
+669 TVTAKADKDAWTVSGST
-681 VQEDNHYIVEI
+681 VQI
-692 PLDEL
+692 PLDKL

-703 FEVSYQHFA
+703 FEVSYKNFKNA
-712 GAINNVTTE
+712 TYNATTE

-772 FTAEVLNADGTVKTA
+772 FTAEVLNADGSVKTA

-795 ARIADIEL
+795 ERIADIEL

-810 GAFNVTPVLQ
+810 GAFVITYVY
-820 KVGDDKKLS
+820 KKIDSDGKLVDG
-829 TWTSGD
+829 TETDG
-835 KTGYV
+835 KLV
-840 LTGWTIALKPNTA
+840 GWTIALKPNTA
-853 IQNGATITFDL
+853 IQSGATITFDL

-879 SLTVKK
+879 TLTVKK

>member
-145 VSGVSVVGS
+145 VSGVSVAGS
-154 EADGFTLTIFDK
+154 EVDGFTLTIFDK

-188 VPNLNPN
+188 VPVVEDEASLLNEK
-195 DVLLHYGNV
+195 NV
-204 VYNDTEEM
+204 VYYGSKEL
-212 INLAGEKNVKGAIV
+212 INVSEVKYPKDAII
-226 SAVDKDG
+226 SALNEDG
-233 TKGASVNVVVTPSN
+233 TRGVAVNVVVTPTN

-276 ALQRTAM
+276 ALQRAAM
-283 EGVYTLHFAL
+283 DGVYTLHFAL
-293 KEGVTVKDINDNK
+293 KEGVTVADIK
-306 IIGQNDALAVVCGKA
+306 KGSIISQDDALAVVCGKA
-321 TTAFEYKSG
+321 ATAFEYKAG
-330 LASGLTKSP
+330 LENAATITQGKTTGNYTAS
-339 AGVVTLNNPTY
+339 ANTY

-359 FGAGLE
+359 FGKGYAV
-365 DDPSANPNVK
+365 DPSANPNAAAQA
-375 TVKFLEE
+375 FLTQLEG
-382 LSHVSDIA
+382 VSDIA
-390 LDLDENIKALY
+390 LSLDENLKSLY
-401 GVTINGTDFTIANEA
+401 GITIDGTNFTISNEA
-416 AYGKIINFT
+416 AYGKEITFT
-425 VKYADA
+425 VKYTNSASVA
-431 TVLKK
+431 KNSIQSANLKV
-436 EQIKTETLTVKVQK
+436 TVQK
-450 AAITSEVT
+450 AAVTAGVT
-458 LKATHELSIESGK
+458 LKASHVLSTDTK
-471 KWAFL
+471 KNTVYL
-476 PLADLAASIT
+476 PLADLAASVTAAGDKIV
-486 EPEAKYIWN
+486 WN
-495 NGKVTG
+495 N
-501 YATIESNSASS
+501 
-512 ADKVELISSK
+512 ADAFTYNTVANNTPAEGFALTSSK
-522 KYGNPAD
+522 KYGATPAN
-529 YLAIA
+529 LKITK
-534 NGYSGNPGN
+534 GTELGGFT
-543 NVLNNWTQ
+543 L
-551 VKSTKVGA
+551 VKSDKKAATKLS
-559 DNKVEKV
+559 E
-566 DELKDAAYL
+566 AAYL
-575 AFEVTANNK
+575 AITVDPEQAN
-584 FVTADTYSGLIQFT
+584 VTADVYSALIQFVV
-598 ITGTDASGKSKSID
+598 TGNDVDGQSKTLTLP
-612 VKATVELTL
+612 ATVELTL

-648 GENLLYDVRTAY
+648 GANLLYDVKTAY
-660 NNADKAEKF
+660 NNADKAVDF
-669 TVTAKADKDEWN
+669 TVTAKADKDKWTVN
-681 VQEDNHYIVEI
+681 GSTVNI
-692 PLDEL
+692 PLDKL
-697 YTETQK
+697 YTATQK
-703 FEVSYQHFA
+703 FEVSYKHFENA
-712 GAINNVTTE
+712 TYNAATE

-795 ARIADIEL
+795 TRIDDIKL

-810 GAFNVTPVLQ
+810 GAFEVTYVY
-820 KVGDDKKLS
+820 KKIEDGKLVNAED
-829 TWTSGD
+829 TD
-835 KTGYV
+835 ADAKLV
-840 LTGWTIALKPNTA
+840 GWTIALKPNTA

>member
-145 VSGVSVVGS
+145 VSGVSVAGS

-188 VPNLNPN
+188 VPVVEDEASLLNER
-195 DVLLHYGNV
+195 NV
-204 VYNDTEEM
+204 VYYGSKEL
-212 INLAGEKNVKGAIV
+212 INVSEVKYPKDAII
-226 SAVDKDG
+226 SALNEDG
-233 TKGASVNVVVTPSN
+233 TRGVAVNVVVTPTN

-276 ALQRTAM
+276 ALQRAAM
-283 EGVYTLHFAL
+283 DGVYTLHFAL
-293 KEGVTVKDINDNK
+293 KEGVTVADIK
-306 IIGQNDALAVVCGKA
+306 KGSIISQDDALAVVCGKA
-321 TTAFEYKSG
+321 ATAFEYKAG
-330 LASGLTKSP
+330 LENAADITQGKTTDNYK
-339 AGVVTLNNPTY
+339 AKDNTY

-359 FGAGLE
+359 FGKGYAA
-365 DDPSANPNVK
+365 DPSANPNAAAQA
-375 TVKFLEE
+375 FLTKLEG
-382 LSHVSDIA
+382 VSDIA
-390 LDLDENIKALY
+390 LSLDENLKSLY
-401 GVTINGTDFTIANEA
+401 GITIDGTNFTISNEA
-416 AYGKIINFT
+416 AYGKEITFT
-425 VKYADA
+425 VKYTNSASVA
-431 TVLKK
+431 KNSIQSANLKV
-436 EQIKTETLTVKVQK
+436 TVQK
-450 AAITSEVT
+450 AAVTAGVT
-458 LKATHELSIESGK
+458 LKASHVLSTDVTK
-471 KWAFL
+471 NTVYL
-476 PLADLAASIT
+476 PLADLAASVTAAGDKIV
-486 EPEAKYIWN
+486 WN
-495 NGKVTG
+495 NANAFTYKTVANNTP
-501 YATIESNSASS
+501 
-512 ADKVELISSK
+512 ADGFALTSSK
-522 KYGNPAD
+522 KYGATPAN
-529 YLAIA
+529 LKIA
-534 NGYSGNPGN
+534 KDTELGGFT
-543 NVLNNWTQ
+543 L
-551 VKSTKVGA
+551 VKSDKKTDATKLS
-559 DNKVEKV
+559 E
-566 DELKDAAYL
+566 AAYL
-575 AFEVTANNK
+575 AITVDPEQEN
-584 FVTADTYSGLIQFT
+584 VTADVYSALIQFVV
-598 ITGTDASGKSKSID
+598 TGNDVDGQSKTLTLP
-612 VKATVELTL
+612 ATVELTL

-648 GENLLYDVRTAY
+648 GANLLYDVRTAY

-669 TVTAKADKDEWN
+669 TVTAKADKDGWN

-795 ARIADIEL
+795 TRIDDIKL

-810 GAFNVTPVLQ
+810 GAFEVTYVY
-820 KVGDDKKLS
+820 KKIKDGKLVNAED
-829 TWTSGD
+829 TD
-835 KTGYV
+835 ADAKLV
-840 LTGWTIALKPNTA
+840 GWTIALKPNTA

>member
-145 VSGVSVVGS
+145 VSGVSVAGS

-188 VPNLNPN
+188 VPVVEDEASLLNEK
-195 DVLLHYGNV
+195 NV
-204 VYNDTEEM
+204 VYYGSKEL
-212 INLAGEKNVKGAIV
+212 INVSEVKYPKDAII
-226 SAVDKDG
+226 SALNEDG
-233 TKGASVNVVVTPSN
+233 TRGVAVNVVVTPTN

-276 ALQRTAM
+276 ALQRAAM
-283 EGVYTLHFAL
+283 DGVYTLHFAL
-293 KEGVTVKDINDNK
+293 KEGVTVADIK
-306 IIGQNDALAVVCGKA
+306 KGSIISQDDALAVVCGKA
-321 TTAFEYKSG
+321 TTAFEYKAG
-330 LASGLTKSP
+330 LENAGTITQGKIANNYAAS
-339 AGVVTLNNPTY
+339 ANTY

-359 FGAGLE
+359 FGKGYAV
-365 DDPSANPNVK
+365 DPSANPNAAAQA
-375 TVKFLEE
+375 FLTKLEG
-382 LSHVSDIA
+382 VSDIA
-390 LDLDENIKALY
+390 LSLDENLKSLY
-401 GVTINGTDFTIANEA
+401 GITIDGTNFTISNEA
-416 AYGKIINFT
+416 AYGKEIIFT
-425 VKYADA
+425 VKYTNSASVA
-431 TVLKK
+431 KNSIQSANLKVTV
-436 EQIKTETLTVKVQK
+436 QN
-450 AAITSEVT
+450 AAVTAGVT
-458 LKATHELSIESGK
+458 LKASHVLSTDVTK
-471 KWAFL
+471 NTVYL
-476 PLADLAASIT
+476 PLADLAASVTAAGDKIV
-486 EPEAKYIWN
+486 WN
-495 NGKVTG
+495 NANAFTYKTVANNTPANGFALT
-501 YATIESNSASS
+501 
-512 ADKVELISSK
+512 SSK
-522 KYGNPAD
+522 KYGATPAN
-529 YLAIA
+529 LKIA
-534 NGYSGNPGN
+534 KDTELGGF
-543 NVLNNWTQ
+543 TF
-551 VKSTKVGA
+551 VKSDKKTATTKLS
-559 DNKVEKV
+559 E
-566 DELKDAAYL
+566 AAYL
-575 AFEVTANNK
+575 AITVNPEKEN
-584 FVTADTYSGLIQFT
+584 VTADVYSALIQF
-598 ITGTDASGKSKSID
+598 IVEAEDVNGDSK
-612 VKATVELTL
+612 KLTLPATVELTL
-621 TNPTSAVSRIPMYFD
+621 TNPASAVSRIPMYFD
-636 GDKLAAYGAVPT
+636 GDKLAAYGD
-648 GENLLYDVRTAY
+648 EIKDNLLSYDVKTAY
-660 NNADKAEKF
+660 NNAAKAVDF
-669 TVTAKADKDEWN
+669 TVEGKADKDKWN
-681 VQEDNHYIVEI
+681 VVDGSTVKI
-692 PLDEL
+692 PLDKL

-703 FEVSYQHFA
+703 FEVSYKHFKNA
-712 GAINNVTTE
+712 TYNAVTE

-772 FTAEVLNADGTVKTA
+772 FTAETNDTPA
-787 AAAKDVQD
+787 AQKDVMD
-795 ARIADIEL
+795 ARIADIKL

-810 GAFNVTPVLQ
+810 GAFKVTYVY
-820 KVGDDKKLS
+820 KKIKDGKLVNAED
-829 TWTSGD
+829 TD
-835 KTGYV
+835 ADAKLV
-840 LTGWTIALKPNTA
+840 GWTIALKPNTA

>member
-1 MNKKF
+1 
-6 LSAILFGALMVSSTG
+6 MVSSTG

-89 TGSGDV
+89 KGGDV

-145 VSGVSVVGS
+145 VSGVSVAGS

-166 DGNKQEVKVPSASS
+166 DGKSQEVKVPSASS

-188 VPNLNPN
+188 VPNLNAGTT
-195 DVLLHYGNV
+195 LLHWGNV
-204 VYNDTEEM
+204 VFSKGKEL
-212 INLAGEKNVKGAIV
+212 INTSETKYAKDAIL
-226 SAVDKDG
+226 SALNIDG
-233 TKGASVNVVVTPSN
+233 TRGAEINVVVTPSN

-276 ALQRTAM
+276 ALQRAAM
-283 EGVYTLHFAL
+283 DGVYTLHFAL
-293 KEGVTVKDINDNK
+293 KEGVTVADINDNK

-330 LASGLTKSP
+330 LAAGLTVGETNS
-339 AGVVTLNNPTY
+339 ANCYAASTNTF

-359 FGAGLE
+359 FGKGYAA
-365 DDPSANPNVK
+365 DPSANPNAAAQA
-375 TVKFLEE
+375 FLTK
-382 LSHVSDIA
+382 LVGVSDIA
-390 LDLDENIKALY
+390 LSLDENLKSLY
-401 GVTINGTDFTIANEA
+401 GITIDGTNFTISNEA
-416 AYGKIINFT
+416 AYGKEITFT
-425 VKYADA
+425 VKYTNSASTKKSEILSTTLKV
-431 TVLKK
+431 TV
-436 EQIKTETLTVKVQK
+436 QN
-450 AAITSEVT
+450 AAVTAGVT
-458 LKATHELSIESGK
+458 LKASHVLSTDVAK
-471 KWAFL
+471 NTVYL
-476 PLADLAASIT
+476 PLADLAASVTAAGDKIV
-486 EPEAKYIWN
+486 WN
-495 NGKVTG
+495 NATAFTYKTVANNTPATG
-501 YATIESNSASS
+501 FALT
-512 ADKVELISSK
+512 SSK
-522 KYGNPAD
+522 KYGAAPAN
-529 YLAIA
+529 LKIA
-534 NGYSGNPGN
+534 KDTELNGFT
-543 NVLNNWTQ
+543 L
-551 VKSTKVGA
+551 VKSDKKTAAAKLS
-559 DNKVEKV
+559 E
-566 DELKDAAYL
+566 AAYL
-575 AFEVTANNK
+575 AITVDPEQANVTADVYSALIQFVVTANDVDN
-584 FVTADTYSGLIQFT
+584 Q
-598 ITGTDASGKSKSID
+598 SKTLTLP
-612 VKATVELTL
+612 ATVELTL
-621 TNPTSAVSRIPMYFD
+621 TNPASAVSRIPMYFD

-648 GENLLYDVRTAY
+648 ATDLEYDVKTAY
-660 NNADKAEKF
+660 NNADKAVDF
-669 TVTAKADKDEWN
+669 TVTAKADKDAWTVSGST
-681 VQEDNHYIVEI
+681 VQI
-692 PLDEL
+692 PLDKL

-703 FEVSYQHFA
+703 FEVSYKNFKNA
-712 GAINNVTTE
+712 TYNATTE

-772 FTAEVLNADGTVKTA
+772 FTAEVLNADGSVKTA

-795 ARIADIEL
+795 ERIADIEL

-810 GAFNVTPVLQ
+810 GAFVITYVY
-820 KVGDDKKLS
+820 KKIDSDGKLVDG
-829 TWTSGD
+829 TETDG
-835 KTGYV
+835 KLV
-840 LTGWTIALKPNTA
+840 GWTIALKPNTA
-853 IQNGATITFDL
+853 IQSGATITFDL

-879 SLTVKK
+879 TLTVKK

>member
-145 VSGVSVVGS
+145 VSGVSVAGS
-154 EADGFTLTIFDK
+154 EVDGFTLTIFDK

-188 VPNLNPN
+188 VPVVEDEASLLNEK
-195 DVLLHYGNV
+195 NV
-204 VYNDTEEM
+204 VYYGSKEL
-212 INLAGEKNVKGAIV
+212 INVSEVKYPKDAII
-226 SAVDKDG
+226 SALNEDG
-233 TKGASVNVVVTPSN
+233 TRGVAVNVVVTPTN

-276 ALQRTAM
+276 ALQRAAM
-283 EGVYTLHFAL
+283 DGVYTLHFAL
-293 KEGVTVKDINDNK
+293 KEGVTVADIK
-306 IIGQNDALAVVCGKA
+306 KGSIISQDDALAVVCGKA
-321 TTAFEYKSG
+321 ATAFEYKAG
-330 LASGLTKSP
+330 LENAATITQGKTTGNYTAS
-339 AGVVTLNNPTY
+339 ANTY

-359 FGAGLE
+359 FGKGYAV
-365 DDPSANPNVK
+365 DPSANPNAAAQA
-375 TVKFLEE
+375 FLTQLEG
-382 LSHVSDIA
+382 VSDIA
-390 LDLDENIKALY
+390 LSLDENLKSLY
-401 GVTINGTDFTIANEA
+401 GITIDGTNFTISNEA
-416 AYGKIINFT
+416 AYGKEITFT
-425 VKYADA
+425 VKYTNSASVA
-431 TVLKK
+431 KNSIQSANLKV
-436 EQIKTETLTVKVQK
+436 TVQK
-450 AAITSEVT
+450 AAVTAGVT
-458 LKATHELSIESGK
+458 LKASHVLSTDTK
-471 KWAFL
+471 KDTVYL
-476 PLADLAASIT
+476 PLADLAASVTAAGDKIV
-486 EPEAKYIWN
+486 WN
-495 NGKVTG
+495 N
-501 YATIESNSASS
+501 
-512 ADKVELISSK
+512 ADAFTYNTVANNTPAEGFALTSSK
-522 KYGNPAD
+522 KYGATPANLKITKD
-529 YLAIA
+529 TEL
-534 NGYSGNPGN
+534 GGFT
-543 NVLNNWTQ
+543 L
-551 VKSTKVGA
+551 VKSDKKAATKLS
-559 DNKVEKV
+559 E
-566 DELKDAAYL
+566 AAYL
-575 AFEVTANNK
+575 AITVDPEQAN
-584 FVTADTYSGLIQFT
+584 VTADVYSALIQFVV
-598 ITGTDASGKSKSID
+598 TGNDVDGQSKTLTLP
-612 VKATVELTL
+612 ATVELTL

-648 GENLLYDVRTAY
+648 GANLLYDVKTAY
-660 NNADKAEKF
+660 NNADKAVDF
-669 TVTAKADKDEWN
+669 TVTAKADKDKWTVN
-681 VQEDNHYIVEI
+681 GSTVNI
-692 PLDEL
+692 PLDKL
-697 YTETQK
+697 YTATQK
-703 FEVSYQHFA
+703 FEVSYKHFENA
-712 GAINNVTTE
+712 TYNAATE

-795 ARIADIEL
+795 TRIDDIKL

-810 GAFNVTPVLQ
+810 GAFEVTYVY
-820 KVGDDKKLS
+820 KKIEDGKLVNAED
-829 TWTSGD
+829 TD
-835 KTGYV
+835 ADAKLV
-840 LTGWTIALKPNTA
+840 GWTIALKPNTA

>member
-1 MNKKF
+1 
-6 LSAILFGALMVSSTG
+6 MVSSTG

-145 VSGVSVVGS
+145 VSGVSVAGS
-154 EADGFTLTIFDK
+154 EVDGFTLTIFDK

-188 VPNLNPN
+188 VPVVEDEASLLNEK
-195 DVLLHYGNV
+195 NV
-204 VYNDTEEM
+204 VYYGSKEL
-212 INLAGEKNVKGAIV
+212 INVSEVKYPKDAII
-226 SAVDKDG
+226 SALNEDG
-233 TKGASVNVVVTPSN
+233 TRGVAVNVVVTPTN

-276 ALQRTAM
+276 ALQRAAM
-283 EGVYTLHFAL
+283 DGVYTLHFAL
-293 KEGVTVKDINDNK
+293 KEGVTVADIK
-306 IIGQNDALAVVCGKA
+306 KGSIISQDDALAVVCGKA
-321 TTAFEYKSG
+321 ATAFEYKAG
-330 LASGLTKSP
+330 LENAATITQGKTTGNYTAS
-339 AGVVTLNNPTY
+339 ANTY

-359 FGAGLE
+359 FGKGYAV
-365 DDPSANPNVK
+365 DPSANPNAAAQA
-375 TVKFLEE
+375 FLTQLEG
-382 LSHVSDIA
+382 VSDIA
-390 LDLDENIKALY
+390 LSLDENLKSLY
-401 GVTINGTDFTIANEA
+401 GITIDGTNFTISNEA
-416 AYGKIINFT
+416 AYGKEITFT
-425 VKYADA
+425 VKYTNSASVA
-431 TVLKK
+431 KNSIQSANLKV
-436 EQIKTETLTVKVQK
+436 TVQK
-450 AAITSEVT
+450 AAVTAGVT
-458 LKATHELSIESGK
+458 LKASHVLSTDTK
-471 KWAFL
+471 KNTVYL
-476 PLADLAASIT
+476 PLADLAASVTAAGDKIV
-486 EPEAKYIWN
+486 WN
-495 NGKVTG
+495 N
-501 YATIESNSASS
+501 
-512 ADKVELISSK
+512 ADAFTYNTVANNTPAEGFALTSSK
-522 KYGNPAD
+522 KYGATPANLKITKD
-529 YLAIA
+529 TEL
-534 NGYSGNPGN
+534 GGFT
-543 NVLNNWTQ
+543 L
-551 VKSTKVGA
+551 VKSDKKPATKLS
-559 DNKVEKV
+559 E
-566 DELKDAAYL
+566 AAYL
-575 AFEVTANNK
+575 AITVDPEQAN
-584 FVTADTYSGLIQFT
+584 VTADVYSALIQFVV
-598 ITGTDASGKSKSID
+598 TGNDVDGQSKTLTLP
-612 VKATVELTL
+612 ATVELTL

-648 GENLLYDVRTAY
+648 GANLLYDVKTAY
-660 NNADKAEKF
+660 NNADKAVDF
-669 TVTAKADKDEWN
+669 TVTAKADKDKWTVN
-681 VQEDNHYIVEI
+681 GSTVNI
-692 PLDEL
+692 PLDKL
-697 YTETQK
+697 YTATQK
-703 FEVSYQHFA
+703 FEVSYKHFENA
-712 GAINNVTTE
+712 TYNAATE

-795 ARIADIEL
+795 TRIDDIKL

-810 GAFNVTPVLQ
+810 GAFEVTYVY
-820 KVGDDKKLS
+820 KKIEDGKLVNAED
-829 TWTSGD
+829 TD
-835 KTGYV
+835 ADAKLV
-840 LTGWTIALKPNTA
+840 GWTIALKPNTA

>member
-145 VSGVSVVGS
+145 VSGVSVAGS
-154 EADGFTLTIFDK
+154 EVDGFTLTIFDK

-188 VPNLNPN
+188 VPVVEDEASLLNEK
-195 DVLLHYGNV
+195 NV
-204 VYNDTEEM
+204 VYYGSKEL
-212 INLAGEKNVKGAIV
+212 INVSEVKYPKDAII
-226 SAVDKDG
+226 SALNEDG
-233 TKGASVNVVVTPSN
+233 TRGVAVNVVVTPTN

-276 ALQRTAM
+276 ALQRAAM
-283 EGVYTLHFAL
+283 DGVYTLHFAL
-293 KEGVTVKDINDNK
+293 KEGVTVADIK
-306 IIGQNDALAVVCGKA
+306 KGSIISQDDALAVVCGKA
-321 TTAFEYKSG
+321 ATAFEYKAG
-330 LASGLTKSP
+330 LENAATITQGKTTGNYTAS
-339 AGVVTLNNPTY
+339 ANTY

-359 FGAGLE
+359 FGKGYAV
-365 DDPSANPNVK
+365 DPSANPNA
-375 TVKFLEE
+375 TAQAFLTQLEG
-382 LSHVSDIA
+382 VSDIA
-390 LDLDENIKALY
+390 LSLDENLKSLY
-401 GVTINGTDFTIANEA
+401 GITIDGTNFTISNEA
-416 AYGKIINFT
+416 AYGKEITFT
-425 VKYADA
+425 VKYTNSASVA
-431 TVLKK
+431 KNSIQSANLKV
-436 EQIKTETLTVKVQK
+436 TVQK
-450 AAITSEVT
+450 AAVTAGVT
-458 LKATHELSIESGK
+458 LKASHVLSTDTK
-471 KWAFL
+471 KNTVYL
-476 PLADLAASIT
+476 PLADLAASVTAAGDKIV
-486 EPEAKYIWN
+486 WN
-495 NGKVTG
+495 N
-501 YATIESNSASS
+501 
-512 ADKVELISSK
+512 ADAFTYNTVANNTPAEGFALTSSK
-522 KYGNPAD
+522 KYGATPANLKITKD
-529 YLAIA
+529 TEL
-534 NGYSGNPGN
+534 GGFT
-543 NVLNNWTQ
+543 L
-551 VKSTKVGA
+551 VKSDKKAATKLS
-559 DNKVEKV
+559 E
-566 DELKDAAYL
+566 AAYL
-575 AFEVTANNK
+575 AITVDPEQAN
-584 FVTADTYSGLIQFT
+584 VTADVYSALIQFVV
-598 ITGTDASGKSKSID
+598 TGNDVDGQSKTLTLP
-612 VKATVELTL
+612 ATVELTL

-648 GENLLYDVRTAY
+648 GANLLYDVKTAY
-660 NNADKAEKF
+660 NNADKAVDF
-669 TVTAKADKDEWN
+669 TVTAKADKDKWTVN
-681 VQEDNHYIVEI
+681 GSTVNI
-692 PLDEL
+692 PLDKL
-697 YTETQK
+697 YTATQK
-703 FEVSYQHFA
+703 FEVSYKHFENA
-712 GAINNVTTE
+712 TYNAATE

-795 ARIADIEL
+795 TRIDDIKL

-810 GAFNVTPVLQ
+810 GAFEVTYVY
-820 KVGDDKKLS
+820 KKIEDGKLVNAED
-829 TWTSGD
+829 TD
-835 KTGYV
+835 ADAKLV
-840 LTGWTIALKPNTA
+840 GWTIALKPNTA

>member
-145 VSGVSVVGS
+145 VSGVSVAGS
-154 EADGFTLTIFDK
+154 EVDGFTLTIFDK

-188 VPNLNPN
+188 VPVVEDEASLLNEK
-195 DVLLHYGNV
+195 NV
-204 VYNDTEEM
+204 VYYGSKEL
-212 INLAGEKNVKGAIV
+212 INVSEVKYPKDAII
-226 SAVDKDG
+226 SALNEDG
-233 TKGASVNVVVTPSN
+233 TRGVAVNVVVTPTN

-276 ALQRTAM
+276 ALQRAAM
-283 EGVYTLHFAL
+283 DGVYTLHFAL
-293 KEGVTVKDINDNK
+293 KEGVTVADIK
-306 IIGQNDALAVVCGKA
+306 KGSIISQDDALAVVCGKA
-321 TTAFEYKSG
+321 ATAFEYKAG
-330 LASGLTKSP
+330 LENAATITQGKTTGNYTAS
-339 AGVVTLNNPTY
+339 ANTY

-359 FGAGLE
+359 FGKGYAV
-365 DDPSANPNVK
+365 DPSANPNAAAQA
-375 TVKFLEE
+375 FLTQLEG
-382 LSHVSDIA
+382 VSDIA
-390 LDLDENIKALY
+390 LSLDENLKSLY
-401 GVTINGTDFTIANEA
+401 GITIDGTNFTISNEA
-416 AYGKIINFT
+416 AYGKEITFT
-425 VKYADA
+425 VKYTNSASVA
-431 TVLKK
+431 KNSIQSANLKV
-436 EQIKTETLTVKVQK
+436 TVQK
-450 AAITSEVT
+450 AAVTAGVT
-458 LKATHELSIESGK
+458 LKASHVLSTDTK
-471 KWAFL
+471 KNTVYL
-476 PLADLAASIT
+476 PLADLAASVTAAGDKIV
-486 EPEAKYIWN
+486 WN
-495 NGKVTG
+495 N
-501 YATIESNSASS
+501 
-512 ADKVELISSK
+512 ADAFTYNTVANNTPAEGFALTSSK
-522 KYGNPAD
+522 KYGATPANLKITKD
-529 YLAIA
+529 TEL
-534 NGYSGNPGN
+534 GGFT
-543 NVLNNWTQ
+543 L
-551 VKSTKVGA
+551 VKSDKKPATKLS
-559 DNKVEKV
+559 E
-566 DELKDAAYL
+566 AAYL
-575 AFEVTANNK
+575 AITVDPEQAN
-584 FVTADTYSGLIQFT
+584 VTADVYSALIQFVV
-598 ITGTDASGKSKSID
+598 TGNDVDGQSKTLTLP
-612 VKATVELTL
+612 ATVELTL

-648 GENLLYDVRTAY
+648 GANLLYDVKTAY
-660 NNADKAEKF
+660 NNADKAVDF
-669 TVTAKADKDEWN
+669 TVTAKADKDKWTVN
-681 VQEDNHYIVEI
+681 GSTVNI
-692 PLDEL
+692 PLDKL
-697 YTETQK
+697 YTATQK
-703 FEVSYQHFA
+703 FEVSYKHFENA
-712 GAINNVTTE
+712 TYNAATE

-795 ARIADIEL
+795 TRIDDIKL

-810 GAFNVTPVLQ
+810 GAFEVTYVY
-820 KVGDDKKLS
+820 KKIEDGKLVNAED
-829 TWTSGD
+829 TD
-835 KTGYV
+835 ADAKLV
-840 LTGWTIALKPNTA
+840 GWTIALKPNTA

>member
-1 MNKKF
+1 
-6 LSAILFGALMVSSTG
+6 MVSSTG

-145 VSGVSVVGS
+145 VSGVSVAGS

-226 SAVDKDG
+226 SAIDKDG

-365 DDPSANPNVK
+365 GDPSANPNVK

-436 EQIKTETLTVKVQK
+436 EQIKTATLTVKVQK

-501 YATIESNSASS
+501 YATIESNSASP

-534 NGYSGNPGN
+534 NGYSDNPGN

-636 GDKLAAYGAVPT
+636 GDKLAAYGDEIK
-648 GENLLYDVRTAY
+648 ENLLYYNVKTAY
-660 NNADKAEKF
+660 NNTNKAVDF
-669 TVTAKADKDEWN
+669 TVEGKANKDKWN
-681 VQEDNHYIVEI
+681 VSGDTIVQI
-692 PLDEL
+692 PLDKL

-703 FEVSYQHFA
+703 FEVSYKHFEN
-712 GAINNVTTE
+712 AIYNAATE

-795 ARIADIEL
+795 ARIADIKL

>member
-77 QGDPVTITLDDE
+77 QSDPVTITLDDE

-145 VSGVSVVGS
+145 VSGVSVAGS

-188 VPNLNPN
+188 VPVVEDEASLLNET
-195 DVLLHYGNV
+195 NV
-204 VYNDTEEM
+204 VYYGSKEL
-212 INLAGEKNVKGAIV
+212 INVSEVKYPKDAII
-226 SAVDKDG
+226 SALNEDG
-233 TKGASVNVVVTPSN
+233 TRGVAVNVVVTPTN

-276 ALQRTAM
+276 ALQRAAM
-283 EGVYTLHFAL
+283 DGVYTLHFAL
-293 KEGVTVKDINDNK
+293 KEGVTVADIK
-306 IIGQNDALAVVCGKA
+306 KGSIISQEDALAVVCGKA
-321 TTAFEYKSG
+321 ATAFEYKAG
-330 LASGLTKSP
+330 LEDAATITQGKTTGNYTAS
-339 AGVVTLNNPTY
+339 ANTY
-350 VKLGETYSL
+350 VKLGETYNL
-359 FGAGLE
+359 FGKGYAA
-365 DDPSANPNVK
+365 DPSANPNAAAQA
-375 TVKFLEE
+375 FLTKLEG
-382 LSHVSDIA
+382 VSDIA
-390 LDLDENIKALY
+390 LSLDENLKSLY
-401 GVTINGTDFTIANEA
+401 GITIDGTNFTISNEA
-416 AYGKIINFT
+416 AYGKEITFT
-425 VKYADA
+425 VKYTNSASVA
-431 TVLKK
+431 KNSIQSANLKV
-436 EQIKTETLTVKVQK
+436 TVQK
-450 AAITSEVT
+450 AAVTAGVT
-458 LKATHELSIESGK
+458 LKASHVLSTDK
-471 KWAFL
+471 NTVYL
-476 PLADLAASIT
+476 PLADLAASVTAAGDKIV
-486 EPEAKYIWN
+486 WN
-495 NGKVTG
+495 N
-501 YATIESNSASS
+501 
-512 ADKVELISSK
+512 ADAFTYKTVANNTPADGFVLTSSK
-522 KYGNPAD
+522 KYGATPANLKITKD
-529 YLAIA
+529 TEL
-534 NGYSGNPGN
+534 GGF
-543 NVLNNWTQ
+543 TF
-551 VKSTKVGA
+551 VKSDKKTATTKLS
-559 DNKVEKV
+559 E
-566 DELKDAAYL
+566 AAYL
-575 AFEVTANNK
+575 AITVNPEKEN
-584 FVTADTYSGLIQFT
+584 VTADVYSALIQF
-598 ITGTDASGKSKSID
+598 IVEAEDVNGDSK
-612 VKATVELTL
+612 KLTLPATVELTL
-621 TNPTSAVSRIPMYFD
+621 TNPASAVSRIPMYFD
-636 GDKLAAYGAVPT
+636 GDKLAAYGD
-648 GENLLYDVRTAY
+648 EIKDNLLSYDVKTAY
-660 NNADKAEKF
+660 NNAAKAVDF
-669 TVTAKADKDEWN
+669 TVEGKADKDKWN
-681 VQEDNHYIVEI
+681 VVDGSTVKI
-692 PLDEL
+692 PLDKL

-703 FEVSYQHFA
+703 FEVSYKHFKNA
-712 GAINNVTTE
+712 TYNAVTE

-772 FTAEVLNADGTVKTA
+772 FTAETNDTPA
-787 AAAKDVQD
+787 AQKDVMD
-795 ARIADIEL
+795 ARIADIKL

-810 GAFNVTPVLQ
+810 GAFKVTYVY
-820 KVGDDKKLS
+820 KKIKDGKLVNAED
-829 TWTSGD
+829 TD
-835 KTGYV
+835 ADAKLV
-840 LTGWTIALKPNTA
+840 GWTIALKPNTA

>member
-145 VSGVSVVGS
+145 VSGVSVAGS

-188 VPNLNPN
+188 VPNLNPD

-226 SAVDKDG
+226 SAIDKDG

-339 AGVVTLNNPTY
+339 AGVVTLNNSTY

-436 EQIKTETLTVKVQK
+436 EQIKTATLTVKVQK

-534 NGYSGNPGN
+534 NGYSDNPGN

-636 GDKLAAYGAVPT
+636 GDKLAAYGDEIK
-648 GENLLYDVRTAY
+648 ENLLYYNVKTAY
-660 NNADKAEKF
+660 NNTNKAVDF
-669 TVTAKADKDEWN
+669 TVEGKANKDKWN
-681 VQEDNHYIVEI
+681 VSGDTIVQI
-692 PLDEL
+692 PLDKL

-703 FEVSYQHFA
+703 FEVSYKHFEN
-712 GAINNVTTE
+712 AIYNAATE

-795 ARIADIEL
+795 ARIADIKL